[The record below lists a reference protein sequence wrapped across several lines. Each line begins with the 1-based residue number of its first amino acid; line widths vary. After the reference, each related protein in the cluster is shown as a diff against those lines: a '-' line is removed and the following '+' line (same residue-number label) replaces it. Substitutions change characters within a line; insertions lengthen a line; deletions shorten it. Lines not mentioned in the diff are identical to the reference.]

1 MKVTVIGLG
10 KIGLPL
16 AVQFA
21 NKGIS
26 VMGLDNN
33 ETTVN
38 LINSAEEPFPGEKNL
53 SGFLKE
59 VVTNKVLIATV
70 DVEFAISNADVIVVC
85 VPLVVTSKSEP
96 DFTGIDE
103 VVRDIGRYA
112 KKGALISFETTLP
125 VGTTRLRFAKILEKE
140 SKLKIGE
147 ELFVV
152 FSPERVLT
160 GRIFSDLRKYPKLVG
175 GVSASCTSKGVG
187 FYELALDF
195 DQRFDLDRS
204 NGVWAM
210 KSSDAAEFAK
220 IAETTYRDV
229 NIGLANEFALFA
241 KEKDIDILEVIEAS
255 NSQPFSHIHTPGISV
270 GGHCIPIYP
279 QFYIWENPISDIVK
293 TARKTNSEMPIKVVT
308 RLNSDFGSLDGLS
321 IGILGVTYRPGV
333 KESAFTGTKS
343 LQTELVNLGAQV
355 FVTDPFYSEE
365 ELREMGSEAITDNG
379 VIDGLILH
387 TAHDV
392 YLKLSPTDFPK
403 LRFIFDGRN
412 FLKIWQGSKTY
423 KYFSI

>member
-1 MKVTVIGLG
+1 MTVIGLG

-21 NKGIS
+21 KKGIS

-33 ETTVN
+33 ETAVN

-160 GRIFSDLRKYPKLVG
+160 GRIFSDLRKYPK
-175 GVSASCTSKGVG
+175 
-187 FYELALDF
+187 
-195 DQRFDLDRS
+195 
-204 NGVWAM
+204 
-210 KSSDAAEFAK
+210 
-220 IAETTYRDV
+220 
-229 NIGLANEFALFA
+229 
-241 KEKDIDILEVIEAS
+241 
-255 NSQPFSHIHTPGISV
+255 
-270 GGHCIPIYP
+270 
-279 QFYIWENPISDIVK
+279 
-293 TARKTNSEMPIKVVT
+293 
-308 RLNSDFGSLDGLS
+308 
-321 IGILGVTYRPGV
+321 
-333 KESAFTGTKS
+333 
-343 LQTELVNLGAQV
+343 
-355 FVTDPFYSEE
+355 
-365 ELREMGSEAITDNG
+365 
-379 VIDGLILH
+379 
-387 TAHDV
+387 
-392 YLKLSPTDFPK
+392 
-403 LRFIFDGRN
+403 
-412 FLKIWQGSKTY
+412 
-423 KYFSI
+423 